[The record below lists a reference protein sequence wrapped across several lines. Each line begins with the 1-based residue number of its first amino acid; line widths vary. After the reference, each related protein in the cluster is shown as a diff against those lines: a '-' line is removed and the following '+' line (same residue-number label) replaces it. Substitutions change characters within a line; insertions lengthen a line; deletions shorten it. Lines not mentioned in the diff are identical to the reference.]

1 MAVADGFDVAAYLRR
16 IGIAEAPAVAD
27 LAALTAIHSAHA
39 LAIPFENMDIQ
50 RGRAIALDL
59 AALQDKLVAQ
69 RRGGYCFEQNA
80 LLAAALEHLGF
91 DHRVT
96 RLCGRV
102 WLGKVT
108 EGPPPRTHMTLA
120 VEVDGTEYLVD
131 AGFGCHQLIA
141 PLRMEDGAT
150 ARQHAWEFE
159 LRRTDEVFKLRS
171 RRPDGWTDLYTF
183 TREPQHAID
192 FEVAN
197 HYTSTHPRSR
207 FVTTLTAQRV
217 TPTERH
223 TLRGASYERMTA
235 ETIERRMLGSRAE
248 LAGLLG
254 EVFGLAL
261 PDDVRLPAFAG
272 AAG

>member
-1 MAVADGFDVAAYLRR
+1 MIGDSFDWPAYGRR
-16 IGIAEAPAVAD
+16 IGLAEVPRTAD
-27 LAALTAIHSAHA
+27 LAALTAIHAGHA
-39 LAIPFENMDIQ
+39 LAIPFENFDIH
-50 RGRAIALDL
+50 RGVGISLEP
-59 AALQDKLVAQ
+59 AALFDKLVTR

-80 LLAAALEHLGF
+80 LLADALVAVGF
-91 DHRVT
+91 AVT

-102 WLGKVT
+102 WIGKT
-108 EGPPPRTHMTLA
+108 GEGPPPRTHMTLA
-120 VEVDGTEYLVD
+120 VAVDGAEYLVD

-141 PLRMEDGAT
+141 PLRMEGGAT
-150 ARQHAWEFE
+150 ARQFSWEFE
-159 LRRTDEVFKLRS
+159 LRRADDLYQLRS

-223 TLRGASYERMTA
+223 TLRGASYERMTS
-235 ETIERRMLGSRAE
+235 EVIERRMLGSRAALE
-248 LAGLLG
+248 ELLG
-254 EVFGLAL
+254 EVFGLVL
-261 PDDVRLPAFAG
+261 PEDMRLPVFAEE
-272 AAG
+272 AG

>member
-1 MAVADGFDVAAYLRR
+1 MAVVEGFDVAAYLRR

-131 AGFGCHQLIA
+131 AGFGCHQLLA
-141 PLRMEDGAT
+141 PIPIVAGAT
-150 ARQHAWEFE
+150 ARQHSWEYE
-159 LRRTDEVFKLRS
+159 LKEKDGVYTLRS
-171 RRPDGWTDLYTF
+171 RRPDGWADLYTF
-183 TREPQHAID
+183 TREPQHPID

-207 FVTTLTAQRV
+207 FVTALLVQRA
-217 TPTERH
+217 TPDERH
-223 TLRGASYERMTA
+223 TLRGCSHEVQRVDRFV
-235 ETIERRMLGSRAE
+235 RRTLGSAEE
-248 LAGLLG
+248 LAAVLR
-254 EVFGLAL
+254 EVFDL
-261 PDDVRLPAFAG
+261 PLPPDMRLPAFDG
-272 AAG
+272 G